1 MHTSSGKVPVLTI
14 KTERRYGRIVRQP
27 DGSLVRIETT
37 EHVVRYQA
45 MPEDAG
51 DRPFGL
57 GFEQRVVAGGAHA
70 AWRRHRCAGTDT
82 ADPGARA
89 AAGPSHT
96 RRQRARTSM
105 TTERAR
111 LLVVDDDAELREL
124 AQAYLKQQ
132 GFDVETVADG
142 GEMDTALASHAF
154 DLIIL
159 DLMLPGED
167 GLSIAKRLK
176 GQLNVPIIIVSAQ
189 GEDVDR
195 IVGLEIG
202 ADDYIAKPFN
212 PRELLARIR
221 AVLRRAQNRPA
232 AEPETVTRFGA
243 FELDLNAHRLTRDG
257 KAVPLT
263 SGEFD
268 LLVILVAHP
277 NKVLD
282 RDRLL
287 DLLTGAERSP
297 FDRSIDVRVTRLRGK
312 IEQNPSE
319 PVYIKTIW
327 GKGYMFCPEGA

>member
-1 MHTSSGKVPVLTI
+1 MPSPSSQSVTPTNA
-14 KTERRYGRIVRQP
+14 
-27 DGSLVRIETT
+27 DS
-37 EHVVRYQA
+37 
-45 MPEDAG
+45 
-51 DRPFGL
+51 
-57 GFEQRVVAGGAHA
+57 GATVNA
-70 AWRRHRCAGTDT
+70 
-82 ADPGARA
+82 
-89 AAGPSHT
+89 
-96 RRQRARTSM
+96 
-105 TTERAR
+105 ERAR

-124 AQAYLKQQ
+124 AQAYLTQQ
-132 GFDVETVADG
+132 GFDVVTVADG
-142 GEMDTALASHAF
+142 ARMDAALVAGNF
-154 DLIIL
+154 DLVIL

-176 GQLNVPIIIVSAQ
+176 SGSNVPIIIVSAQ

-221 AVLRRAQNRPA
+221 AVLRRVQNRAVPS
-232 AEPETVTRFGA
+232 EPDTVVQFGPFA
-243 FELDLNAHRLTRDG
+243 LDLNAHRLTQAG
-257 KAVPLT
+257 KTVPLT

-287 DLLTGAERSP
+287 DMLTGAERSP
-297 FDRSIDVRVTRLRGK
+297 FDRSIDVRVTRLRSK
-312 IEQNPSE
+312 IEMNPSE

-327 GKGYMFCPEGA
+327 GKGYMFCPDGS

>member
-1 MHTSSGKVPVLTI
+1 MS
-14 KTERRYGRIVRQP
+14 TEP
-27 DGSLVRIETT
+27 
-37 EHVVRYQA
+37 
-45 MPEDAG
+45 
-51 DRPFGL
+51 
-57 GFEQRVVAGGAHA
+57 
-70 AWRRHRCAGTDT
+70 
-82 ADPGARA
+82 
-89 AAGPSHT
+89 
-96 RRQRARTSM
+96 
-105 TTERAR
+105 AR

-142 GEMDTALASHAF
+142 SQMDAALAARTF

-176 GQLNVPIIIVSAQ
+176 GQLNIPIIIVSAQ

-202 ADDYIAKPFN
+202 ADDYIGKPFN

-221 AVLRRAQNRPA
+221 AVLRRAQSRA
-232 AEPETVTRFGA
+232 ATAEPERLTRFGP
-243 FELDLNAHRLTRDG
+243 FELDLNAHRLTRDN
-257 KAVPLT
+257 KTVALT

-277 NKVLD
+277 NRVLD

-297 FDRSIDVRVTRLRGK
+297 FDRSIDVRVTRLRSK

-319 PVYIKTIW
+319 PVYIRTIW

>member
-1 MHTSSGKVPVLTI
+1 MS
-14 KTERRYGRIVRQP
+14 TEP
-27 DGSLVRIETT
+27 
-37 EHVVRYQA
+37 
-45 MPEDAG
+45 
-51 DRPFGL
+51 
-57 GFEQRVVAGGAHA
+57 
-70 AWRRHRCAGTDT
+70 
-82 ADPGARA
+82 
-89 AAGPSHT
+89 
-96 RRQRARTSM
+96 
-105 TTERAR
+105 AR

-124 AQAYLKQQ
+124 AHAYLRQQ

-142 GEMDTALASHAF
+142 AQMDAALAARTF

-176 GQLNVPIIIVSAQ
+176 GQLNIPIIIVSAQ

-202 ADDYIAKPFN
+202 ADDYIGKPFN

-221 AVLRRAQNRPA
+221 AVLRRAQSRSIA
-232 AEPETVTRFGA
+232 VEPERLTRFGP
-243 FELDLNAHRLTRDG
+243 FELDLNAHRLTRDN
-257 KAVPLT
+257 KAVALT

-277 NKVLD
+277 NRVLD

-297 FDRSIDVRVTRLRGK
+297 FDRSIDVRVTRLRSK

-319 PVYIKTIW
+319 PVYIRTIW